1 MIRRDEYLKKLIS
14 KQHNGMIKI
23 ITGIRR
29 CGKSY
34 LLFNIFYDYLIN
46 NGVNADHIIT
56 IALDDV
62 RNSKYRNPI
71 ELDNHIRE
79 KIVEDKKMNYIFI
92 DEIQYVREI
101 ENQYMPGDK
110 IGFIDV
116 LLGLMRT
123 PNVDVYVTGSN
134 SKMLSSDIVTEFRG
148 RGDVL
153 RVHPLSYKEFYDSYD
168 GDKHNAWDEYSLYGG
183 MPFLLAIKTNEEKS
197 EYLKQLLEKVYIDD
211 IIERNNLKKDSL
223 FVGELLDIV
232 ASSIGSLTSPTKL
245 ANTYKSITNEKV
257 SLNTVLNYM
266 LYFEDSFL
274 ITRARKYDI
283 RGKEYIDSPSKYYFE
298 DIGLRNARLG
308 FKERDVTHIM
318 ESVIYNEL
326 IIRGFNVDVGVIEH
340 YSKNKDGKTERV
352 SLEIDFVCSKAN
364 NRYYIQSA
372 YAISDDEKKV
382 KETRG
387 LLKID
392 DSFKKVVIVKDC
404 YVPWHDE
411 NGIYYVGLEQFLLDN
426 DSLDK

>member
-1 MIRRDEYLKKLIS
+1 MIRRDAYLKKLIS
-14 KQHNGMIKI
+14 KQHNRLIKI

-71 ELDNHIRE
+71 ELDKHIRE
-79 KIVEDKKMNYIFI
+79 KIVDDKKMNYIFI
-92 DEIQYVREI
+92 DEIQYVKEI
-101 ENQYMPGDK
+101 ENQYMTGDK

-183 MPFLLAIKTNEEKS
+183 MPFLLSIKTNEEKS

-223 FVGELLDIV
+223 FVGELLNII

-274 ITRARKYDI
+274 ITKARKYDI

-308 FKERDVTHIM
+308 FKERDITHII

-352 SLEIDFVCSKAN
+352 SLEIDFVCNKGN

-382 KETRG
+382 QKTRG
-387 LLKID
+387 LLKIN

-404 YVPWHDE
+404 YVPWHDD
-411 NGIYYVGLEQFLLDN
+411 NGIYYVGLEQFLLDK

>member
-1 MIRRDEYLKKLIS
+1 MIRRDAYLKKLIS
-14 KQHNGMIKI
+14 KQHNRLIKI

-34 LLFNIFYDYLIN
+34 LLFNIFYEFLIN

-71 ELDNHIRE
+71 ELDKHIRE
-79 KIVEDKKMNYIFI
+79 KIVDDKKMNYIFI
-92 DEIQYVREI
+92 DEIQYVKEI
-101 ENQYMPGDK
+101 ENQYMTGDK

-183 MPFLLAIKTNEEKS
+183 MPFLLSIKTNEEKS

-223 FVGELLDIV
+223 FVGELLNII

-274 ITRARKYDI
+274 ITKARKYDI

-308 FKERDVTHIM
+308 FKERDITHII

-352 SLEIDFVCSKAN
+352 SLEIDFVCNKGN

-382 KETRG
+382 QKTRG
-387 LLKID
+387 LLKIN

-404 YVPWHDE
+404 YVPWHDD
-411 NGIYYVGLEQFLLDN
+411 NGIYYVGLEQFLLDK